1 MRRIV
6 ILTSSEPTEHLPAIL
21 DSQTEAFNGQIVC
34 VVSSHGAS
42 PALKT
47 AVEADVA
54 IESLDFSEYCRW
66 GKPGALYEE
75 DLAHLLQKYS
85 PDLILLE
92 GWSVPLSRRF
102 VRYFPWRVLGISKG
116 LTDDAGEPITLPDG
130 SRSDTLTGLTGQNAV
145 QAALAST
152 ASHIGSTVHV
162 VLDSPEYGPVVTHAK
177 VELQPGETPESLEA
191 RWQAAEQAS
200 LIKSLSDLCRDATVR
215 N

>member
-6 ILTSSEPTEHLPAIL
+6 ILTSNEPAEHLAAIL

-34 VVSSHGAS
+34 VVSSHSAT

-75 DLAHLLQKYS
+75 DLAHLLQRYS
-85 PDLILLE
+85 PDLILLD

-102 VRYFPWRVLGISKG
+102 VRYFPWRVLTVSKG
-116 LTDDAGEPITLPDG
+116 LTDDLGLPIKLPDG
-130 SRSDTLTGLTGQNAV
+130 SMSDTLGGLTGQNAL
-145 QAALAST
+145 QAALSSD

-162 VLDSPEYGPVVTHAK
+162 VLDSQEYGPVVTHAK
-177 VELQPGETPESLEA
+177 VELQPGETLETLKT
-191 RWQAAEQAS
+191 RWYDAEQAS
-200 LIKSLSDLCRDATVR
+200 LLKSLSDLCRDATVR